1 MTPLFRSA
9 ERSPE
14 VCVLNRQ
21 CCGTRDLGVQWWVY
35 PGIPSFSAEAFV
47 LFTACPVTN
56 TTHAGK
62 THWPVGVC
70 VCVGDDEDEIQ
81 KCISGGMSVSSVAG
95 E

>member
-1 MTPLFRSA
+1 M
-9 ERSPE
+9 
-14 VCVLNRQ
+14 
-21 CCGTRDLGVQWWVY
+21 
-35 PGIPSFSAEAFV
+35 